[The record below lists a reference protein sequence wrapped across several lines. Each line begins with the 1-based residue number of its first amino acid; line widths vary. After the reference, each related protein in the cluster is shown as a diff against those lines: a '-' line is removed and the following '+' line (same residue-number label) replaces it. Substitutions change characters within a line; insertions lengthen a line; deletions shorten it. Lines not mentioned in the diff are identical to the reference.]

1 MKFTVTYTVTDSE
14 IIEFPRQAQG
24 NLKPG
29 ENTTELGDTSVLTR
43 NV

>member
-1 MKFTVTYTVTDSE
+1 MKFTVTYDSE
-14 IIEFPRQAQG
+14 IIEFPTRQAQG